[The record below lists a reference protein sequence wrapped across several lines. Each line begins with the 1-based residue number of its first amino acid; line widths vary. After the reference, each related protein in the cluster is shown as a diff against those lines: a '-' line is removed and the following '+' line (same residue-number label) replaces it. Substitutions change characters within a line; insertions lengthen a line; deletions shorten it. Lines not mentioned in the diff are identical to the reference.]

1 MNRIIG
7 VTAALALA
15 LIGPAGLAQED
26 DAGGTQGTSFEPQQA
41 GGAGDQG
48 TQGNPSILAQV
59 HEINLA
65 EIQQGKLAEKNA
77 KSQKVKDYGK
87 MLVKDHEKADKEVKK
102 EAKKMGVTLA
112 GEQAADQSEFQQLEW
127 LKGADFDRQ
136 FVKAEVDGHQ
146 KAISTI
152 QDALPQTKNAGEKK
166 TLEKIVPVLQKHLSK
181 AQQLQKQMGASASVE

>member
-112 GEQAADQSEFQQLEW
+112 GEQAADQSEFQQLEG